1 MRVIAMVL
9 TAMRNLLLIA
19 AALGVLIFV
28 PAGTLDYWQGWLTI
42 VVFLAASAAIGAYL
56 AVYDPALLARRKK
69 VGPAAEGRPAQKIII
84 TVAFAVF
91 VALPV
96 VAALDHR
103 FGWSNVPASWALAG
117 AALAFAGFFI
127 QFLVFRANTYGS
139 STIEIV
145 SGQTVI
151 TTGLYAI
158 VRHPMYVGVIVML
171 AGLPLALGSLWG
183 LGFLAIQ
190 IPILVWRIVDEEALL
205 LHDLPGYAQYAARVR
220 FRLVPGLW

>member
-1 MRVIAMVL
+1 MRAIALVL
-9 TAMRNLLLIA
+9 TALRNLLLIA
-19 AALGVLIFV
+19 AALGALIFI

-42 VVFLAASAAIGAYL
+42 AVFIAASGAIGLYL

-84 TVAFAVF
+84 SIAFAVF

-103 FGWSNVPASWALAG
+103 FGWSAVPPAWALAG
-117 AALAFAGFFI
+117 AALTFAGFFI
-127 QFLVFRANTYGS
+127 QFLVFRANTFGS

-151 TTGLYAI
+151 TTGPYAI

-183 LGFLAIQ
+183 LSFLAIQ
-190 IPILVWRIVDEEALL
+190 VPILVWRILDEEALL
-205 LHDLPGYAQYAARVR
+205 LRDLPGYAQYAARVR
-220 FRLVPGLW
+220 SRLLPGIW